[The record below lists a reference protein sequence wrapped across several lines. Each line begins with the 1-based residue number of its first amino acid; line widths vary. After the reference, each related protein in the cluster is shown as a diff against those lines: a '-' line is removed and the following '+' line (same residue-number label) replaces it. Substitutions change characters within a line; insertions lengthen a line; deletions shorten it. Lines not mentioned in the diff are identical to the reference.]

1 MSDRLAAVRAQ
12 ALATEQG
19 LPFVELGRRALDAD
33 AVRAVPFEALERLL
47 ALPYGSDGTTLRV
60 AFASPSRA
68 AADEVARLSGRP
80 VEPALAA
87 RDEVRSLLRELKR
100 GGTLRDEDLYLEG
113 ELLKEAPA
121 VRAVNDTL
129 RRAIAERAS
138 DIHLVPEDGFVHVRL
153 RIDGVVQE
161 FGMLTPEDAVGIV
174 LRIKV
179 LAKLDVAE
187 RRRPQ
192 DGRFTIRTTSGR
204 IVDIRVTLLPTIFG
218 EGVVMRLLEKTRTA
232 PSLTN
237 LGLTAAMQM
246 ELERLVD
253 RGVGALLV
261 TGPTGSGKSTT
272 LHGALADLTRPD
284 RTVITIEDPVE
295 YELRGAYQIQVH
307 GGAGVSYASAL
318 RSVLRGDPDMIMV
331 GEIRDEE
338 TATLALGASLAG
350 HFLFSTLHTNDA
362 PGALTR
368 LAEMG
373 VERYVIAA
381 GVAGVIAQRLARRL
395 CLYCRE
401 PYDEEGGATYFRPHG
416 CAHCNGGHHGRIGIF
431 QLLTFDARLRELV
444 AAGASHDELTAAA
457 AETGM
462 NTLWSDGLA
471 KVEAGLISLEEL
483 HRVVPR

>member
-47 ALPYGSDGTTLRV
+47 ALPYEWDGDVLRV
-60 AFASPSRA
+60 AFADPSRA
-68 AADEVARLSGRP
+68 ATDEIARLAGRA

-87 RDEVRSLLRELKR
+87 RDDVRGLLRELRR

-113 ELLKEAPA
+113 ELLETAPA
-121 VRAVNDTL
+121 VRAVNDVL
-129 RRAIAERAS
+129 RRAVSERAS
-138 DIHLVPEDGFVHVRL
+138 DVHLVPEDGFVHLRM

-161 FGMLTPEDAVGIV
+161 FGTLTAEDIVGMIT
-174 LRIKV
+174 RIKV

-192 DGRFTIRTTSGR
+192 DGRFTIRTTGGR
-204 IVDIRVTLLPTIFG
+204 IVDVRVTLLPTIFG

-237 LGLTAAMQM
+237 LGLTASMQM
-246 ELERLVD
+246 QLERLVD
-253 RGVGALLV
+253 RGTGALLV

-307 GGAGVSYASAL
+307 AASGVTYASAL

-350 HFLFSTLHTNDA
+350 HFLFSTLHTSDA

-368 LAEMG
+368 LSEMG
-373 VERYVIAA
+373 VERYVAAA

-401 PYDEEGGATYFRPHG
+401 PYEQDGATYFRAHG
-416 CAHCNGGHHGRIGIF
+416 CGHCTGGHHGRIGVF
-431 QLLTFDARLRELV
+431 QLLTLDAQLRELV
-444 AAGASHDELTAAA
+444 AQGASHDALTDAA

-462 NTLWSDGLA
+462 DTLWSDGMA

-483 HRVVPR
+483 HRVVPH

>member
-1 MSDRLAAVRAQ
+1 M
-12 ALATEQG
+12 
-19 LPFVELGRRALDAD
+19 
-33 AVRAVPFEALERLL
+33 
-47 ALPYGSDGTTLRV
+47 
-60 AFASPSRA
+60 
-68 AADEVARLSGRP
+68 
-80 VEPALAA
+80 
-87 RDEVRSLLRELKR
+87 
-100 GGTLRDEDLYLEG
+100 
-113 ELLKEAPA
+113 
-121 VRAVNDTL
+121 
-129 RRAIAERAS
+129 
-138 DIHLVPEDGFVHVRL
+138 

-161 FGMLTPEDAVGIV
+161 FGTLTAEDIVGMIT
-174 LRIKV
+174 RIKV

-192 DGRFTIRTTSGR
+192 DGRFTIRTTGGR
-204 IVDIRVTLLPTIFG
+204 IVDVRVTLLPTIFG

-237 LGLTAAMQM
+237 LGLTASMQM
-246 ELERLVD
+246 QLERLVD
-253 RGVGALLV
+253 RGTGALLV

-307 GGAGVSYASAL
+307 AASGVTYASAL

-350 HFLFSTLHTNDA
+350 HFLFSTLHTSDA

-368 LAEMG
+368 LSERG
-373 VERYVIAA
+373 VERYVAAA

-401 PYDEEGGATYFRPHG
+401 PYEQDGATYFRAHG
-416 CAHCNGGHHGRIGIF
+416 CGHCTGGHHGRIGVF
-431 QLLTFDARLRELV
+431 QLLTLDAQLRELV
-444 AAGASHDELTAAA
+444 AQGASHDALTDAA

-462 NTLWSDGLA
+462 DTLWSDGMA

-483 HRVVPR
+483 HRVVPH